1 MILRILFFDELKGFY
16 KSKVMLILWFGMPS
30 LTLVL
35 HFINPDLEELPV
47 SYLVALLI
55 SSIGGTLSAALLSTS
70 IANEKS
76 HHVYDLFLVRP
87 VSRASIL
94 FAKFFAVYLCL
105 IVATGISLI
114 IGTVIDIYN
123 LGTLPD
129 YVIQGTFDSLSISL
143 AGMAIS
149 CSIGM
154 FFGILL
160 SSVPVAA
167 ILSVYIGNQLSAV
180 SILVTIFIDVI
191 DPILFSLIIGTTV
204 TIIFIGIS
212 IFAFNRKQF

>member
-1 MILRILFFDELKGFY
+1 MNFRILFFDELKGFY
-16 KSKVMLILWFGMPS
+16 KSKVMLILWFGMPF
-30 LTLVL
+30 LTLLL
-35 HFINPDLEELPV
+35 HFINPNLEELPV

-76 HHVYDLFLVRP
+76 HHVFDLFLVRP
-87 VSRASIL
+87 VSRTSIL
-94 FAKFFAVYLCL
+94 LAKFIAVYLCL
-105 IVATGISLI
+105 IIATGLSLI
-114 IGTVIDIYN
+114 IGLIIDFYN
-123 LGTLPD
+123 LGTLSEFI
-129 YVIQGTFDSLSISL
+129 IQSTFDSLSISL

-167 ILSVYIGNQLSAV
+167 ILSVYLGNQLSAV
-180 SILVTIFIDVI
+180 SILATIFIDVI
-191 DPILFSLIIGTTV
+191 DPTLFALIIGSSV
-204 TIIFIGIS
+204 SIIFIGIS
-212 IFAFNRKQF
+212 IFAFSKKQF